1 MRATTYVSLFL
12 RARWFFLAAP
22 VEYPF
27 VLSRSCSANF
37 PKLQFRA
44 APSDIHAEMPC
55 FSLRR
60 FPNKPGLC
68 VGKKKNSPPQRTT
81 GSVRRHKKRTLRPSG
96 PAGRCGTNSARRP
109 TAFATFGTAPTLP
122 TFTNHKQIPIDKYSL
137 QPRKA
142 VTIMI
147 NNDQTRRDYSR
158 VMMAATIA
166 PLQ

>member
-1 MRATTYVSLFL
+1 MLGELSQPITPSTLGNACYYVCEPLLASEVVL
-12 RARWFFLAAP
+12 LAAP
-22 VEYPF
+22 IEYPF

-44 APSDIHAEMPC
+44 APSDIHVEMPC

-81 GSVRRHKKRTLRPSG
+81 GSVRRHKKKTLRPSG

-137 QPRKA
+137 QPRK
-142 VTIMI
+142 
-147 NNDQTRRDYSR
+147 
-158 VMMAATIA
+158 
-166 PLQ
+166 L